1 MIMFICV
8 KRDKSPQNFRQ
19 TTNRAHLCYIVIHKV
34 VGKLFNCDYFFK
46 VLILICGP
54 SNSLHG
60 WGTAYR
66 LLKTEKIA
74 LIKQTKDY
82 HLCK

>member
-46 VLILICGP
+46 VLILMDPVI
-54 SNSLHG
+54 
-60 WGTAYR
+60 AYMGG
-66 LLKTEKIA
+66 A
-74 LIKQTKDY
+74 QLIG
-82 HLCK
+82 C